1 MSLQNKIVQDQ
12 HLEPSYQ
19 NIVMVLLYVKCYVQG
34 ELISVCVEV
43 LNECVVSASL
53 NVGKS

>member
-19 NIVMVLLYVKCYVQG
+19 NIVMVLLYVKCYV
-34 ELISVCVEV
+34 
-43 LNECVVSASL
+43 
-53 NVGKS
+53 